1 MNQPTQL
8 TLDFIINSLDTLN
21 YNDTQYIMN
30 SIKPETKK
38 LLQIVSF
45 NHQDDV
51 ISIMEEGKTMESRME
66 HTFPRVVQYS
76 KKCIVVFGGTSE
88 NHYDFKMLGG
98 KFNKHLKVNGIKQ
111 SGWIFHNTKRKIVE
125 EYLEF
130 EKQSM

>member
-1 MNQPTQL
+1 M
-8 TLDFIINSLDTLN
+8 
-21 YNDTQYIMN
+21 
-30 SIKPETKK
+30 
-38 LLQIVSF
+38 
-45 NHQDDV
+45 
-51 ISIMEEGKTMESRME
+51 
-66 HTFPRVVQYS
+66 VQYS

-88 NHYDFKMLGG
+88 NYYDFKMLGG